1 MSNFTQLGNN
11 MYHRPQLK
19 LLNQRLLEPVRRINI
34 LSGPRQVGKTTIVEA
49 LTSNTSKSFYIS
61 VDAENSPVSFG
72 YASSISPPVIRNAQ
86 WLTHYWNEA
95 RSRANTWLLN
105 PFNEQ
110 KSAFVFAVD
119 EIQKIDNWSEAVKG
133 LWDQDRASG
142 IEMHVVLLGSAPILM
157 QKGLTESLAGRFET
171 IHASHWSYQEM
182 HQAFDY
188 SLEQYIFFGGYPGSA
203 AYINDE
209 TRWRTYMR
217 QSLIQPNIEKDII
230 NMVRI
235 KHPNLLKQ
243 LFELGCHYSGREL
256 ALNKM
261 IEVLNEA
268 KHTET
273 LADYLA
279 LLQQVKLLAG
289 LHKYSMHE
297 VRKRN
302 SVPKLQVFNTG
313 LMSAMNTYSFSEAKA
328 DRSYWGR
335 LVESAI
341 GAHLLNERS
350 EDTNIGYW
358 RDGTYEVDFVISQ
371 GRQLTAV
378 EVKSSAD
385 PIPARGLEEF
395 CKRNPHAK
403 KVLVGG
409 DGIAIAEF
417 LTQPAEYWLG

>member
-1 MSNFTQLGNN
+1 
-11 MYHRPQLK
+11 MYHRLQLQ
-19 LLNQRLLEPVRRINI
+19 LLNERLAEPVRRINI
-34 LSGPRQVGKTTIVEA
+34 LFGPRQVGKTTIVA
-49 LTSNTSKSFYIS
+49 SLTSNTTRSFYIS
-61 VDAENSPVSFG
+61 VDAENTSISFDIAG
-72 YASSISPPVIRNAQ
+72 SISPPTKGNAQ
-86 WLTHYWNEA
+86 WLTYYWNEA
-95 RSRANTWLLN
+95 RNRAKQWLLSPLN
-105 PFNEQ
+105 AQ

-119 EIQKIDNWSEAVKG
+119 EIQKIPNWSETVKG
-133 LWDQDRASG
+133 LWDQDRALG
-142 IEMHVVLLGSAPILM
+142 LEMHVVLLGSAPILM

-171 IHASHWSYQEM
+171 IHASHWSYHEM

-188 SLEQYIFFGGYPGSA
+188 NLEQYIFFGGYPGSA
-203 AYINDE
+203 AYIQDE
-209 TRWRTYMR
+209 TRWRAYMR
-217 QSLIQPNIEKDII
+217 EGLIHPNIEKDILD
-230 NMVRI
+230 MVRI
-235 KHPNLLKQ
+235 KHPYLLKQ
-243 LFELGCHYSGREL
+243 LFELGCYYSSREL

-302 SVPKLQVFNTG
+302 SVPKLLVFNTG
-313 LMSAMNTYSFSEAKA
+313 LMSAMNTYSFAEAKA

-350 EDTNIGYW
+350 EDTNICYW
-358 RDGTYEVDFVISQ
+358 RDGTYEVDFVISRGQ
-371 GRQLTAV
+371 QLAAV

-385 PIPARGLEEF
+385 PIPARGLAEF

-403 KVLVGG
+403 KILVGG
-409 DGIAIAEF
+409 DGISIAEF
-417 LTQPAEYWLG
+417 LTYPAEHWLA

>member
-1 MSNFTQLGNN
+1 
-11 MYHRPQLK
+11 MYQRPQLSI
-19 LLNQRLLEPVRRINI
+19 LNERLREPVKRINI
-34 LSGPRQVGKTTIVEA
+34 LSGPRQIGKTTMGVS
-49 LTSNTSKSFYIS
+49 LTANSTRSFYIS
-61 VDAENSPVSFG
+61 VDYPEPPPFLDSVSSVLPPASRNSE
-72 YASSISPPVIRNAQ
+72 
-86 WLTHYWNEA
+86 WLVYYWNEA
-95 RSRANTWLLN
+95 RNRAKQWLLSSL
-105 PFNEQ
+105 NEQ
-110 KSAFVFAVD
+110 KSAFIFAID
-119 EIQKIDNWSEAVKG
+119 EIQKIPNWSETVKG

-142 IEMHVVLLGSAPILM
+142 LEMHVVLLGSAPILM

-188 SLEQYIFFGGYPGSA
+188 TLEQYIFFGGYPGSTP
-203 AYINDE
+203 YIQDE

-217 QSLIQPNIEKDII
+217 QSLIQPNIEKDIL

-243 LFELGCHYSGREL
+243 LFELGCHYSAREL
-256 ALNKM
+256 ALNKI

-302 SVPKLQVFNTG
+302 SVPKLLVFNTG
-313 LMSAMNTYSFSEAKA
+313 LMSAMNTYSFAEAKA

-335 LVESAI
+335 LVESTI
-341 GAHLLNERS
+341 GAHLLNESS
-350 EDTNIGYW
+350 EDTNICYW
-358 RDGTYEVDFVISQ
+358 RDGTYEVDFVISRGQ
-371 GRQLTAV
+371 QLAAV
-378 EVKSSAD
+378 EVKSSTE
-385 PIPARGLEEF
+385 PIPARGLDEF
-395 CKRNPHAK
+395 CRRYPHAK

-409 DGIAIAEF
+409 DGISIVEF
-417 LTQPAEYWLG
+417 LTYPAEYWLA